1 MKKIWGIT
9 LGGLHSKILAV
20 LLIFLLAIVGFN
32 TAVSMYKSSTL
43 ADIVNE
49 SGNEQREAIEKVS
62 GETMHKTIENSL
74 TQINTLRADKLDDEF
89 TEIENNIILLRNMAK
104 YYFENADKLEPVS
117 VPLPDPNNVDDLE
130 VHLLYEE
137 GVDYSRSEYVGIA
150 GHLVDTMTAMVQT
163 NDTIGSCYIGLA
175 DGTHIG
181 VANGGADKYDENGKQ
196 KPYPVRHRPW
206 YVGAVEKGDIFFTG
220 VERDAFNGSLSV
232 TCAAPVIV
240 NGKTVAVVG
249 SDIVFDDID
258 EFVTEANSNAEFIFV
273 VNNNGQIVAVPEN
286 NGIFKIEDSETAE
299 DLRTSDNK
307 QLADFI
313 TRALTEQTGLETA
326 ELNDKEYYLTS
337 APMKTIGWA
346 VVSVVDKEMTKAP
359 TNYLLSEINN
369 INTNSAD
376 TFRSGM
382 GKLSRISVIGIILI
396 IAIGSLTALLV
407 ANRIVNPITAMTDN
421 LSGKSGNGTFEM
433 KDIYRTGDE
442 IQVLA
447 ESFEDLSKKTKEY
460 IDNITEITKEKER
473 IGTELS
479 LATKI
484 QVGMLPHIF
493 PPFPHRHEIDI
504 YAMMEPAREVGGDFY
519 DFFLIDEDHLGL
531 VMADV
536 SGKGVPAALFM
547 MISKTLLKSH
557 ALLGQSPADV
567 LKEVNNRIC
576 ANNQAEMFVTV
587 WLGILEISTGKLTA
601 ANAGH
606 EYPVIKR
613 ANGNF
618 ELFKD
623 KHGFVLGGM
632 EDTRYKEYTIEL
644 GKGDK
649 IFLYTDGVPEATDSQ
664 EQMFGTDR
672 MLEALNSNADVSPEQ
687 LLKNTR
693 SAVNSF
699 VKEAEQFD
707 DLTMMCVEY
716 KGTEPDDKTKANKK
730 NNG

>member
-1 MKKIWGIT
+1 M
-9 LGGLHSKILAV
+9 GGLHSKILAV

-74 TQINTLRADKLDDEF
+74 TQINTLRADKLDDKF
-89 TEIENNIILLRNMAK
+89 TEIENNILLLRNMAK

-313 TRALTEQTGLETA
+313 TRALTEQTGLETVT
-326 ELNDKEYYLTS
+326 LNDKEYYLSS
-337 APMKTIGWA
+337 APMKTVGWA
-346 VVSVVDKEMTKAP
+346 VVSVVDKEMTQMS
-359 TNYLLSEINN
+359 TDQLLTEIKR
-369 INTNSAD
+369 INTDSAD
-376 TFRSGM
+376 KFRDGM
-382 GKLSRISVIGIILI
+382 SKLSMMSVVIIVLI
-396 IAIGSLTALLV
+396 IIVGSISALLV
-407 ANRIVNPITAMTDN
+407 ANRIVKPITAMTDN
-421 LSGKSGNGTFEM
+421 LTGKDGNGSFEM
-433 KDIYRTGDE
+433 KDMYRTGDE

-447 ESFEDLSKKTKEY
+447 ESFDKLSKDTVKY
-460 IDNITEITKEKER
+460 IENITEITKEKER

-479 LATKI
+479 LATQI

-504 YAMMEPAREVGGDFY
+504 YAVMEPAREVGGDFY
-519 DFFLIDEDHLGL
+519 DFFLVDEDHLGL

-547 MISKTLLKSH
+547 MISKALLKSN
-557 ALLGQSPADV
+557 AMLGQSPAEV
-567 LKEVNNRIC
+567 LMKVNNLIC

-587 WLGILEISTGKLTA
+587 WLGIFEISTGKLTA

-606 EYPVIKR
+606 EYPALKR
-613 ANGNF
+613 ADGSF
-618 ELFKD
+618 ELYKD
-623 KHGFVLGGM
+623 KHGFVIGGM
-632 EDTRYKEYTIEL
+632 EDVRYKEYTIDMK
-644 GKGDK
+644 KGDK
-649 IFLYTDGVPEATDSQ
+649 LFLYTDGVPEATDSQ

-672 MLEALNSNADVSPEQ
+672 MLEALNIDNKADPEQ
-687 LLKNTR
+687 LLKNVR
-693 SAVNSF
+693 NAVNEF

-707 DLTMMCVEY
+707 DLTMMCLEY
-716 KGTEPDDKTKANKK
+716 KGSEPLESKQEK
-730 NNG
+730 